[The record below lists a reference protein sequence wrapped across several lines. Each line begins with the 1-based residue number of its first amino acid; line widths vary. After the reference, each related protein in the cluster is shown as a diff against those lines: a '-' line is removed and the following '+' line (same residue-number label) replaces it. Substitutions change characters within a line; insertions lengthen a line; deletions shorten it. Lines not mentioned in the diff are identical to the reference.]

1 MERRLETTGIIIK
14 ILRLDLSNLK
24 WRASHRE
31 QRKRRGII
39 IQGESTSKAFEQHK
53 LRWNRTGL
61 L

>member
-14 ILRLDLSNLK
+14 FLGLDLSNLK

-31 QRKRRGII
+31 QSRRRGII
-39 IQGESTSKAFEQHK
+39 IQGESTSKAFELHK